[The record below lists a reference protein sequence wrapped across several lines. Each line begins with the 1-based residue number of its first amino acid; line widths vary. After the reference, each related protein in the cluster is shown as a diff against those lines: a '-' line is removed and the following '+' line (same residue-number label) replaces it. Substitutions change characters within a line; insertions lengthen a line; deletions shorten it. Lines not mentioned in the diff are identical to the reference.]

1 MFGPTTTA
9 ANTPPDQDIARNP
22 RSAQATSTAQPLTVT
37 PYHLVLRKTG
47 LDRHGYAR
55 SDTEHATR
63 AILLISDLAHI
74 YEGSQ
79 DHPFGPD
86 INEMPSRTE
95 PAPSAPAD
103 PNAVLIPADQVKN
116 LLVALD
122 IAADYNR
129 DRAELCADC
138 ADQSCPACEWRLR
151 DAQAYGH
158 LSAQLTQTAEAS
170 AAVTASH
177 LKPAAQ
183 PQPATDRE
191 AGQ

>member
-1 MFGPTTTA
+1 MTA
-9 ANTPPDQDIARNP
+9 DWIDLGLITD
-22 RSAQATSTAQPLTVT
+22 
-37 PYHLVLRKTG
+37 VLDV

-79 DHPFGPD
+79 EHPFGPAASQ
-86 INEMPSRTE
+86 PAPQAE
-95 PAPSAPAD
+95 PAPPTPATRD
-103 PNAVLIPADQVKN
+103 AVPVPVGEVKT
-116 LLVALD
+116 LLCALD

-138 ADQSCPACEWRLR
+138 TGQSCPACELRLR
-151 DAQAYGH
+151 QAQAYYR
-158 LSAQLTQTAEAS
+158 LYAQLDQQADAS
-170 AAVTASH
+170 PAVSH
-177 LKPAAQ
+177 PEPATQ
-183 PQPATDRE
+183 PQPAADRE

>member
-1 MFGPTTTA
+1 MTA
-9 ANTPPDQDIARNP
+9 DWIDLGLITD
-22 RSAQATSTAQPLTVT
+22 
-37 PYHLVLRKTG
+37 VLDV

-79 DHPFGPD
+79 EHPFGPAASQ
-86 INEMPSRTE
+86 PAPQAE
-95 PAPSAPAD
+95 PAPPPPATQ
-103 PNAVLIPADQVKN
+103 NAVPVPIGEVN
-116 LLVALD
+116 TLLCALD

-138 ADQSCPACEWRLR
+138 TSQSCPACELRLR
-151 DAQAYGH
+151 EARAYDH
-158 LSAQLTQTAEAS
+158 LYAQLDQQADAS
-170 AAVTASH
+170 ATASH
-177 LKPAAQ
+177 PEPAAQ
-183 PQPATDRE
+183 PQLTAERE